1 MFRKIVKNFGPEWG
15 AAVMGTAAICI
26 TMQLSSEV
34 ARPFSPLLYIGVGF
48 YLLTTVMFVAFL
60 VPWTLRF
67 FMYPEEVKKDL
78 KNPVRGNFFPT
89 MPICFILAGTG
100 TNKLGPMLFGPWL
113 AYHLSIV
120 FFFLGAIGI
129 FTFGFILV
137 REQFLNKDIRLEH
150 ANFSWFIPPVSHLI
164 IPVLGA
170 CSMDVYWANTDLA
183 PVLFI
188 ISMIAL
194 GVGFFNFLFVGA
206 AIWHRYIYH
215 SIPPGKL
222 APTAMVGIAP
232 TAIIVIFL
240 IKFIQAIEASHGSLF
255 GINFMS
261 VFPLVKIVASALWGF
276 SFWWLILAVILVTH
290 YVIKIKDHPLMFG
303 WWAYTFPFEAFVV
316 STGLLAKCVATP
328 FLHPMLLTLNTLA
341 VIVWVIITFATVKWL
356 ESGAFFKP
364 QH

>member
-48 YLLTTVMFVAFL
+48 YLLTTVMFIAFL
-60 VPWTLRF
+60 IPWTLRF
-67 FMYPEEVKKDL
+67 FMYPEEIKKDL
-78 KNPVRGNFFPT
+78 KDPIRGNFFPT
-89 MPICFILAGTG
+89 MPISFILAGTG
-100 TNKLGPMLFGPWL
+100 TNKLGPILFGPSI
-113 AYHLSIV
+113 AYHLSII

-129 FTFGFILV
+129 FTFGYLLV
-137 REQFLNKDIRLEH
+137 RIQFLHKEIRLEH

-170 CSMDVYWANTDLA
+170 CSMDVYWANTSLA

-188 ISMIAL
+188 ISMVAL

-206 AIWHRYIYH
+206 AVWHRYIYH
-215 SIPPGKL
+215 TIPQGRL
-222 APTAMVGIAP
+222 APTIMVGIAP
-232 TAIIVIFL
+232 ASIIVIFL
-240 IKFIQAIEASHGSLF
+240 IKFIQAIEASHGALF

-261 VFPLVKIVASALWGF
+261 MFSSIKIIASVLWGF
-276 SFWWLILAVILVTH
+276 SFWWLGLVAILFAH
-290 YVIKIKDHPLMFG
+290 YVKMKDHPFMFG
-303 WWAYTFPFEAFVV
+303 WWAYTFPLEAFTVA
-316 STGLLAKCVATP
+316 TGLLAACVASR
-328 FLHPMLLTLNTLA
+328 FLYGMLIVLNILV
-341 VIVWVIITFATVKWL
+341 VIVWISIVFGTVKWL
-356 ESGAFFKP
+356 QRGTFLNP